1 MALPDYN
8 GISFDDIHPAEYGIT
23 IRVKGGSVYKLYC
36 RGSKLGFYGF
46 VYEWDLNT
54 GISNAVMPSKSSD
67 NRIFNISGQR
77 LPALQRGMNI
87 VGGKKVVV
95 W

>member
-1 MALPDYN
+1 
-8 GISFDDIHPAEYGIT
+8 
-23 IRVKGGSVYKLYC
+23 
-36 RGSKLGFYGF
+36 
-46 VYEWDLNT
+46 
-54 GISNAVMPSKSSD
+54 MPSKSSD
-67 NRIFNISGQR
+67 KRIFNISGQR